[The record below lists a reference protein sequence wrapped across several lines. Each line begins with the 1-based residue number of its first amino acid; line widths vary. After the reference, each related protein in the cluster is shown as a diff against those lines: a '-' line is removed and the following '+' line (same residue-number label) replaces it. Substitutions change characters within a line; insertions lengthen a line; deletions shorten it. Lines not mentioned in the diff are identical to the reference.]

1 MDVEEAKKHRFSAV
15 INGMCMGMGLLFLM
29 MGILLPL
36 LMPHNIVQALIF
48 IIVGIVSIAAGMGLE
63 AYHWAKLH

>member
-1 MDVEEAKKHRFSAV
+1 MDIEEAKKHRFSAV
-15 INGMCMGMGLLFLM
+15 LNGMCMGMGLLFLL

-48 IIVGIVSIAAGMGLE
+48 ILVGVVSIAAGMGLE
-63 AYHWAKLH
+63 AYQWAKLQ